1 MKIPKV
7 LSSPIH
13 PFYRL
18 ARSHG
23 LSDPAKSFY
32 ICKLNLQM
40 FYTPSGA
47 LKGKKKCVVINDL
60 IRLCGLV
67 LCFKVALAD
76 PQHVLAVKATVF
88 KDKQKYLI
96 SGLHAINVEEP
107 ISCDMLAAVV
117 TQ

>member
-13 PFYRL
+13 SFYCL

-47 LKGKKKCVVINDL
+47 LKDKKKCVL
-60 IRLCGLV
+60 
-67 LCFKVALAD
+67 
-76 PQHVLAVKATVF
+76 
-88 KDKQKYLI
+88 
-96 SGLHAINVEEP
+96 
-107 ISCDMLAAVV
+107 
-117 TQ
+117 